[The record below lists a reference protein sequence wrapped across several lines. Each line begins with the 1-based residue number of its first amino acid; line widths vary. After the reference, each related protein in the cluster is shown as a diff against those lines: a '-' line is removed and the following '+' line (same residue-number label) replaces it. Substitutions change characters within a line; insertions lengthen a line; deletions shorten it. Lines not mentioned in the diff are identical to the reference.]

1 MSAQTRF
8 QQAWLQA
15 VWHTGALLLLAGVAG
30 LFINQLRPEGLSL
43 VADWS
48 PEARLV
54 QESGD
59 SLVISLEEAM
69 DLFFSRN
76 AVFLDARAP
85 DLFEFGHV
93 LGSRNL
99 PWEEFDAYYNRVM
112 KDIRRDAQ
120 IITYCDGEG
129 CSLSKELALALT
141 TEGYQNVRVLVNGW
155 RRWEEHRLPVVTG
168 KFPGSL

>member
-59 SLVISLEEAM
+59 SLVISLEETT
-69 DLFFSRN
+69 DLFFSQN

-85 DLFEFGHV
+85 GLYEFGHI

-99 PWEEFDAYYNRVM
+99 PWEEFDSCYNKVM
-112 KDIRRDAQ
+112 KDIPREAQ

-129 CSLSKELALALT
+129 CSLSKELALALI